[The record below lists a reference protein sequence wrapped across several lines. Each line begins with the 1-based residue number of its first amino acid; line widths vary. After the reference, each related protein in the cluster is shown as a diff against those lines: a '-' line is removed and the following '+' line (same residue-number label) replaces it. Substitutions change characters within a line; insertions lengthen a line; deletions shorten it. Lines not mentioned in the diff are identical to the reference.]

1 MKYRMVLIF
10 CSSLFLFSCKNG
22 TDEKGLE
29 IVNST
34 SKDTNIVDTHNS
46 QNSLDWSGTYSGV
59 LPCAAC
65 DGIETE
71 IVLNNDMTY
80 VKKAKYLGEKE
91 YKARDE
97 KGIFVWDKTGSIVVL
112 KGVNEVPSQYKVGEN
127 KLTQLDMEGNAI
139 TGSLANY
146 YILKK

>member
-34 SKDTNIVDTHNS
+34 NKDTNVVDVHNS

-59 LPCAAC
+59 LPCADC

-71 IVLNNDMTY
+71 IALNNDMTY
-80 VKKAKYLGEKE
+80 VKKAK

-139 TGSLANY
+139 IGSLANN